1 MSQPLRR
8 SQRLKE
14 KRKRQLDDLNDANN
28 SINVKN
34 RNQSNQN
41 VRKKQKIP
49 EKDAKKAAG
58 KKASK
63 VKKNSQQ
70 NSNNKNKKYWLM
82 KSEPS
87 AYSIDDLLDEG
98 DAGDYWDGIRNYQV
112 RNMIRDEIKCDDEC
126 IFYHSCCKPPGIA
139 GSMIVTKECYA
150 DFTAFDRN
158 EKYYD
163 PKSDKNNPKWF
174 MFNVK
179 GTAKF
184 EQFISLAQLK
194 QIKGLETLKILQKG
208 NRLSITAITKDEYH
222 LICDIGN
229 GHKQIDE

>member
-14 KRKRQLDDLNDANN
+14 KRKRESEDIDHNDSGNTNA
-28 SINVKN
+28 IKKQKKKN
-34 RNQSNQN
+34 I
-41 VRKKQKIP
+41 RKKQKML
-49 EKDAKKAAG
+49 EKSTKNPVPKKTE
-58 KKASK
+58 KT
-63 VKKNSQQ
+63 KKNSK
-70 NSNNKNKKYWLM
+70 KNKRYWLM

-87 AYSIDDLLDEG
+87 AYSIDDLLNEG
-98 DAGDYWDGIRNYQV
+98 AAGDYWDGIRNYQV
-112 RNMIRDEIKCDDEC
+112 RNMIRDEIKIDDEC

-139 GSMIVTKECYA
+139 GSMIVTKECYV
-150 DFTAFDRN
+150 DFTAFDKK

-179 GTAKF
+179 CTSKF
-184 EQFISLAQLK
+184 QRFISLSELK
-194 QIKGLETLKILQKG
+194 QIKGLENLKILQKG
-208 NRLSITAITKDEYH
+208 NRLSITPISKEEYH

-229 GHKQIDE
+229 GHISI

>member
-14 KRKRQLDDLNDANN
+14 KREKELKAVNDNN
-28 SINVKN
+28 DIDNAVK
-34 RNQSNQN
+34 
-41 VRKKQKIP
+41 RKKQKPKNITKKQKIQ
-49 EKDAKKAAG
+49 EKNAKKAVQ
-58 KKASK
+58 KKEE
-63 VKKNSQQ
+63 KKE
-70 NSNNKNKKYWLM
+70 KKYWLM

-87 AYSIDDLLDEG
+87 AYSIDDLMDEG

-112 RNMIRDEIKCDDEC
+112 RNMIRDEIKYDDEC

-139 GSMIVTKECYA
+139 GSMIVTKECYV
-150 DFTAFDRN
+150 DFTAFDKN

-179 GTAKF
+179 GLSKF
-184 EQFISLAQLK
+184 ERFISLSELK
-194 QIKGLETLKILQKG
+194 QIKGLENLKILQKG
-208 NRLSITAITKDEYH
+208 NRLSITPITKQEYH
-222 LICDIGN
+222 LICEIGN
-229 GHKQIDE
+229 GHKHI